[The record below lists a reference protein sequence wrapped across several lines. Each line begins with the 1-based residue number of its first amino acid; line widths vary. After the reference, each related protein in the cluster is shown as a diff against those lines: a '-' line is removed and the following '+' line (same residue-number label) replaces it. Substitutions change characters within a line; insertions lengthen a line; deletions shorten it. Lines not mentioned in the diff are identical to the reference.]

1 MHFKM
6 FNDQKNCIA
15 SSCITMHFHWIMHFE
30 FMIKFVKIVKVKE
43 KIDKNAQVRLQN
55 MLVQVKVELVK
66 GEAIIIILILI
77 IIIIII
83 IIIIMIMVN
92 TLYNNT
98 MLTLSLCG
106 ACFGLTKYLYL

>member
-1 MHFKM
+1 
-6 FNDQKNCIA
+6 
-15 SSCITMHFHWIMHFE
+15 
-30 FMIKFVKIVKVKE
+30 MIKFVKIVKVKE

-83 IIIIMIMVN
+83 IIMIMVN